1 MQFFRHR
8 RRDPA
13 ARAATP
19 RPAAGPPDE
28 RDAFAAGVRE
38 GRREKRET
46 RVKRRGH
53 PVLGLLVALVAVAG
67 AAMLALAAHEG
78 SFTGG
83 GQVVDQHLTAAAD
96 QAQAAA
102 DQAKTASADAVTK
115 TGQAIEN
122 AGAAIAP
129 KSSGGSSQ

>member
-8 RRDPA
+8 RRDPVDPA
-13 ARAATP
+13 SP
-19 RPAAGPPDE
+19 SRPPAGPPDE
-28 RDAFAAGVRE
+28 RDAYAAGVRQ
-38 GRREKRET
+38 GLREARA
-46 RVKRRGH
+46 RRRGH

-78 SFTGG
+78 SFSRG
-83 GQVVDQHLTAAAD
+83 GQVVDQNLSV
-96 QAQAAA
+96 AA
-102 DQAKTASADAVTK
+102 DQAKSAGADAVSK

-129 KSSGGSSQ
+129 KSSGSPSQ